1 MRNGLRIARNAKGAE
16 LIKVV
21 NCKDGRL
28 ASNQVIIPAVTKV
41 PENGAGARGKANV
54 KVKSY
59 QKNKA

>member
-21 NCKDGRL
+21 NRKDGRL
-28 ASNQVIIPAVTKV
+28 ANNQVKV
-41 PENGAGARGKANV
+41 PENGTGARGKANV